1 MYVPRFYGMEVYGEP
16 DELRIDDGKKINVNF
31 KGELRP
37 KQKPVVE
44 KFMKHIKKKH
54 SGLLALHTGFGKCL
68 NFGTPIMLSNGKI
81 KMVENIKVGDKL
93 MGDDSTPRTVLSLAR
108 GREMMYDIIPTKG
121 DKYTVNESHI
131 LSLRCGYSNGN
142 KNYIKDK
149 IIDIELKDFLKLPKT
164 IKNHLLKGYRVPIN
178 FPEKPVDLDPYVLG
192 YWLGDGTSSY
202 PQITTIDEPVVE
214 YFKMYC
220 EEQGLFLRQG
230 LGRNNITYTM
240 SSGKANRKG
249 ISGSSGKN
257 PVLNM
262 LKKHNLINNKHIPHI
277 YKCNSKSVRLELLA
291 GIIDSDGY
299 YCNGCYEVIQKNET
313 LLDDII
319 YIARSLGF
327 AAYKK
332 KCEKSCMYKG
342 ERKTGTYY
350 RTHIHGEGIEYIPVK
365 LERKKANKKKQ
376 IKNVLNTG
384 IKVVKK
390 EVDEYFGFEID
401 GNRRFVLGDFT
412 VTHNTCLA
420 LNIISKIKL
429 KTLIVVHKEFLL
441 RQWVERIE
449 QFLPDAKVGKIQAK
463 TIDTEGKDIVICMLQ
478 SLSMKE
484 YPKDMFKEYG
494 FSIYDECFPYK
505 TKIHTENGLINI
517 GSLYEE
523 WKNKEVLPKI
533 LSFNRIT
540 KKFEYKYMSFAWRKE
555 RKDLIKIKMSK
566 RVINCTPEHKILTK
580 NGYIEAN
587 KLKIGDLIISKYDK
601 THIDNIIS
609 PVLNEDYGYLKVT
622 SVNYFENKGANR
634 CNKPYVYDIE
644 VQDNHN
650 FVIGSDKEYID
661 GPVVSNCHHLGAEV
675 FSKAFYKVVTKY
687 SLGLSATINRKDGL
701 TKVIKWFLG
710 DVVCKLERKGEDN
723 VLVKVINYETT
734 DEEFNNVLLN
744 FRGQVNY
751 TGMIKKLCEF
761 NRRSEF
767 ILRVLYDLLKDNP
780 NQQIMILAHQK
791 KLLQYLHDAIKHRTI
806 ATVGYYVGG
815 MKEKDLKIS
824 EGKKVIIATYAM
836 AEEGLDIKS
845 LTSLIMATPKVDV
858 RQSVGRILRQKHNQA
873 VVVDIVDSHSIFQR
887 HFTKRKTFYKKSK
900 FKIIQTNMDGYQNGK
915 WETIYDPVNN
925 IKKAFSKTKNEDKL
939 LQGVCLI
946 EN

>member
-1 MYVPRFYGMEVYGEP
+1 MDDDEIATYIGWKGYTIYKKNISVQEQQMLRKELNVKPFVPKSSLSKPQPFPVYRESKNKIYVPRFYGMEVYGEP
-16 DELRIDDGKKINVNF
+16 DEIRIDDGKKINVSF

-44 KFMKHIKKKH
+44 KFMKHIKKKN
-54 SGLLALHTGFGKCL
+54 SGLLALHTGFGK
-68 NFGTPIMLSNGKI
+68 T
-81 KMVENIKVGDKL
+81 
-93 MGDDSTPRTVLSLAR
+93 
-108 GREMMYDIIPTKG
+108 II
-121 DKYTVNESHI
+121 
-131 LSLRCGYSNGN
+131 
-142 KNYIKDK
+142 
-149 IIDIELKDFLKLPKT
+149 
-164 IKNHLLKGYRVPIN
+164 
-178 FPEKPVDLDPYVLG
+178 
-192 YWLGDGTSSY
+192 
-202 PQITTIDEPVVE
+202 
-214 YFKMYC
+214 
-220 EEQGLFLRQG
+220 
-230 LGRNNITYTM
+230 
-240 SSGKANRKG
+240 
-249 ISGSSGKN
+249 
-257 PVLNM
+257 
-262 LKKHNLINNKHIPHI
+262 
-277 YKCNSKSVRLELLA
+277 
-291 GIIDSDGY
+291 
-299 YCNGCYEVIQKNET
+299 
-313 LLDDII
+313 
-319 YIARSLGF
+319 
-327 AAYKK
+327 
-332 KCEKSCMYKG
+332 
-342 ERKTGTYY
+342 
-350 RTHIHGEGIEYIPVK
+350 
-365 LERKKANKKKQ
+365 
-376 IKNVLNTG
+376 
-384 IKVVKK
+384 
-390 EVDEYFGFEID
+390 
-401 GNRRFVLGDFT
+401 
-412 VTHNTCLA
+412 A

-449 QFLPDAKVGKIQAK
+449 QFLPDVKVGKIQAK

-484 YPKDMFKEYG
+484 YPKDMFREYG

-540 KKFEYKYMSFAWRKE
+540 KKFEYKYMSYAWRKE

-587 KLKIGDLIISKYDK
+587 KLKIDDLIISKYDK

-622 SVNYFENKGANR
+622 SVDYFENKGANR
-634 CNKPYVYDIE
+634 CKKPYVYDIE

-701 TKVIKWFLG
+701 TKVINWFLG
-710 DVVCKLERKGEDN
+710 DVVCKIERKGEDN

-734 DEEFNNVLLN
+734 DEEFNKVALN

-751 TGMIKKLCEF
+751 TGMIKKICEF
-761 NRRSEF
+761 NSRSEF
-767 ILRVLYDLLKDNP
+767 ILRVLDDLLKGNP
-780 NQQIMILAHQK
+780 NQQVMILAHQK
-791 KLLQYLHDAIKHRTI
+791 KLLQYLHDAIRHRTI

-845 LTSLIMATPKVDV
+845 LTTLIMATPKVDV
-858 RQSVGRILRQKHNQA
+858 RQSIGRILRQKHNEA
-873 VVVDIVDSHSIFQR
+873 VVVDIVDSHSLFQR
-887 HFTKRKTFYKKSK
+887 HFTKRKTFYRKSK
-900 FKIIQTNMDGYQNGK
+900 FKVIQTNMNGYQNGD
-915 WETIYDPVNN
+915 WETIYDPINK

-946 EN
+946 GN

>member
-1 MYVPRFYGMEVYGEP
+1 MDDDDIATYIGWKGYTIYKKNISVQEQQMLRKELNVKPFVPKSSLMKPQPFPVYRESKNKIYVPIFYGMEVYGEP
-16 DELRIDDGKKINVNF
+16 DEIRIDDGKKINVSF

-37 KQKPVVE
+37 KQKPVVK
-44 KFMKHIKKKH
+44 KFMKHIKKKN
-54 SGLLALHTGFGKCL
+54 SGLLALHTGFGK
-68 NFGTPIMLSNGKI
+68 
-81 KMVENIKVGDKL
+81 
-93 MGDDSTPRTVLSLAR
+93 
-108 GREMMYDIIPTKG
+108 
-121 DKYTVNESHI
+121 
-131 LSLRCGYSNGN
+131 
-142 KNYIKDK
+142 
-149 IIDIELKDFLKLPKT
+149 
-164 IKNHLLKGYRVPIN
+164 
-178 FPEKPVDLDPYVLG
+178 
-192 YWLGDGTSSY
+192 
-202 PQITTIDEPVVE
+202 
-214 YFKMYC
+214 
-220 EEQGLFLRQG
+220 
-230 LGRNNITYTM
+230 
-240 SSGKANRKG
+240 
-249 ISGSSGKN
+249 
-257 PVLNM
+257 
-262 LKKHNLINNKHIPHI
+262 
-277 YKCNSKSVRLELLA
+277 
-291 GIIDSDGY
+291 
-299 YCNGCYEVIQKNET
+299 
-313 LLDDII
+313 
-319 YIARSLGF
+319 
-327 AAYKK
+327 
-332 KCEKSCMYKG
+332 
-342 ERKTGTYY
+342 
-350 RTHIHGEGIEYIPVK
+350 
-365 LERKKANKKKQ
+365 
-376 IKNVLNTG
+376 
-384 IKVVKK
+384 
-390 EVDEYFGFEID
+390 
-401 GNRRFVLGDFT
+401 
-412 VTHNTCLA
+412 TCLA

-429 KTLIVVHKEFLL
+429 KTIIIVHKEFLL

-484 YPKDMFKEYG
+484 YPKDMFREYG

-540 KKFEYKYMSFAWRKE
+540 KKFEYKYMSYAWRKE

-601 THIDNIIS
+601 THITNIIS
-609 PVLNEDYGYLKVT
+609 PALNEDYGYLKVT
-622 SVNYFENKGANR
+622 SVDYFENKGDNR
-634 CNKPYVYDIE
+634 CKKPYVYDIE

-734 DEEFNNVLLN
+734 DEDFNKIETDW
-744 FRGQVNY
+744 RGQIKY
-751 TGMIKKLCEF
+751 TTMVKKLCEF
-761 NRRSEF
+761 NNRSEF
-767 ILRVLYDLLKDNP
+767 ILKVLSDLLKGNP

-791 KLLQYLHDAIKHRTI
+791 KLLQYLHDAIRHRTI

-845 LTSLIMATPKVDV
+845 LTTLIMATPKVDV
-858 RQSVGRILRQKHNQA
+858 RQSVGRILRQKHNEA
-873 VVVDIVDSHSIFQR
+873 VVVDIVDSHSLFQR
-887 HFTKRKTFYKKSK
+887 HFTKRKTFYRKSK
-900 FKIIQTNMDGYQNGK
+900 FKVIQTNMNGYQNGD
-915 WETIYDPVNN
+915 WETIYDPINK

-946 EN
+946 GN